1 VADVVKLLLIGAIA
15 AALAAS
21 PAAATEQCTSVY
33 AYHAVETPLKVSAHL
48 TVRLRNPYGARVN
61 IGRFFVQF
69 RIVYASA
76 SDRSKVSAVRWA
88 LDGAPVVH
96 NRGGRDAYLF
106 GSFHLTPGPHVI
118 AATITP
124 AKGGAPV
131 TGEIHFAATGCEPLS
146 FSGTADNRRPPGA
159 QPTAFGVSTGS
170 TPMRRVQLGAPA
182 ALVSTAARLR
192 GHKVG
197 ELQYVI
203 GTSTHVAALRLP
215 RRLSNPHAI
224 SLLRAGALSV
234 VLRPGA
240 RRFLEVVGLPEGVG
254 NLFLSFGGPRRFGQ
268 LPIET
273 STGPPAG
280 TAGLIGTR
288 ARCGGATWEAWVS
301 GSTGPAVYATSR
313 QSGRAFHACQRS

>member
-1 VADVVKLLLIGAIA
+1 MAKLLLIAAIA
-15 AALAAS
+15 TILAAS
-21 PAAATEQCTSVY
+21 PAAAAEQCTSVY
-33 AYHAVETPLKVSAHL
+33 AYRAVETPLKVSPDL

-76 SDRSKVSAVRWA
+76 SDRAKVSAVQWA
-88 LDGAPVVH
+88 LDGAPAVH

-106 GSFHLTPGPHVI
+106 GSFHLSPGSHVI
-118 AATITP
+118 AAKLTP
-124 AKGGAPV
+124 AGDGAPV
-131 TGEIHFAATGCEPLS
+131 TGEIHFTATGCQPLS
-146 FSGTADNRRPPGA
+146 FSGTADNRRAPGA
-159 QPTAFGVSTGS
+159 QPAAFGIYTGS

-203 GTSTHVAALRLP
+203 GTSTHIATLRLP
-215 RRLSNPHAI
+215 RRPSDPHAV
-224 SLLRAGALSV
+224 SLLRAGALRV
-234 VLRPGA
+234 VLHPGA
-240 RRFLEVVGLPEGVG
+240 RRFLDVDALPDGIG
-254 NLFLSFGGPRRFGQ
+254 GLFLTFGGPRRFGQ

-288 ARCGGATWEAWVS
+288 ARCRGATWEAWVT
-301 GSTGPAVYATSR
+301 GSTGPAVHATSP
-313 QSGRAFHACQRS
+313 QSGRALHACQRG